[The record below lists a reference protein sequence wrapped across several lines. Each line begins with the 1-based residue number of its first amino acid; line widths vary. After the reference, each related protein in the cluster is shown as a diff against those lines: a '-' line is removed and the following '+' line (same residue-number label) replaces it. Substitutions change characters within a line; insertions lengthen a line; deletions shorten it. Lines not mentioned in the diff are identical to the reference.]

1 MLIGLSLLDPLGGV
15 GQDIVG
21 WIGRSI
27 SQGIGGFAS
36 WAIGGVVH
44 SMQSTTTPD
53 FTSWF
58 MGPWR
63 AMLTVVAW
71 LSVPVLFIGVGTA
84 ALKGDLTSVLK
95 RGLGAPVIMAIGT
108 AVALPVTAGVL
119 TLVNACCSLL
129 VNQALGGDQGFGQGL
144 DHLSNFALSATAS
157 TGGSSL
163 PGLAAALIIALAGLA
178 ALVIWFVL
186 ALRGAL
192 LYLEVL
198 AIPLALIGLYWGGTA
213 HWIKRLVDLIIAT
226 IISQL
231 VITMLMVLAAADLNS
246 GQLSGTNPG
255 AVGGDMTTLFLC
267 LAFLILGSLALPMA
281 LRHVPSA
288 TEHAVATAAMISAP
302 GRMTYMGSR
311 VAGTAKMMGGSGGSK
326 ALVEAGAAAGPV
338 GVAVTAGVGAAAG
351 ASKAGAKAATG
362 AAAAAEGANPGASSS
377 STGSKTGAG
386 GTSSSSNP
394 SGPMSGRAPG
404 AGAGPS
410 GSAQA
415 SPGQRRSP
423 EGPAFSPG
431 SPGGSA
437 TSGPVEGAASR
448 GGRSGGPSTPKAPGG
463 SRG

>member
-36 WAIGGVVH
+36 WAIGGVIH
-44 SMQSTTTPD
+44 AMQSTTTPD

-58 MGPWR
+58 KGPWR

-108 AVALPVTAGVL
+108 AVAIPVTAGVL

-129 VNQALGGDQGFGQGL
+129 VNEALGGNQGFGQGL
-144 DHLSNFALSATAS
+144 GHLSDFALSATVT

-163 PGLAAALIIALAGLA
+163 PGLAAALIVALAGLA

-226 IISQL
+226 ILSQL

-246 GQLSGTNPG
+246 GQLSGTNTG

-281 LRHVPSA
+281 LRHVPAA
-288 TEHAVATAAMISAP
+288 TEHAAAAASPDQRAGSDDLHGESRRRYGEDDGRLAAAAKRWWKRGPRPDPSVSLPPPEWGRRPAP
-302 GRMTYMGSR
+302 PRPAQRRPLAPLRAPTRVWPHHPPAPKRERAAAPAARVPADRSLEVRPGAAGAGRSSGSQASRGQRR
-311 VAGTAKMMGGSGGSK
+311 VAGRPRPRVPAVPVGP
-326 ALVEAGAAAGPV
+326 ARPGPV
-338 GVAVTAGVGAAAG
+338 G
-351 ASKAGAKAATG
+351 
-362 AAAAAEGANPGASSS
+362 
-377 STGSKTGAG
+377 
-386 GTSSSSNP
+386 
-394 SGPMSGRAPG
+394 
-404 AGAGPS
+404 
-410 GSAQA
+410 
-415 SPGQRRSP
+415 
-423 EGPAFSPG
+423 
-431 SPGGSA
+431 
-437 TSGPVEGAASR
+437 GAASR
-448 GGRSGGPSTPKAPGG
+448 GGRARGPSTPKAPGG
-463 SRG
+463 SHG